1 MVVKSNKL
9 LKIFTYLCLIG
20 YICLTAF
27 LIYHSSLDG
36 KASSNA
42 SGAVGGEIADII
54 DDGSD
59 KTKLIKPTGV
69 FINNPITEAKIGDKH
84 TLEVEITPS
93 DCSYKSLTFTTSD
106 KEIAKVSSSGVITF
120 VGSGEV
126 VITVVNT
133 DFKEIKDEITISVK
147 EIELIDFS
155 VSLYKDNEIIEANN
169 DIYELTQY
177 DLYNIEF
184 KFNPE
189 NTTNINVIFEY
200 DEEILSISNG
210 VINPLKETDTPT
222 EIIMSIGEYK
232 NIIRVSVFE
241 KETIIE
247 PEEIIITNPIETA
260 KVGSTH
266 TLKVK
271 ILPTDSTYKSLVF
284 NSSDTKVAKV
294 STSGKITFV
303 NSGTVT
309 ITVKSKEFS
318 DIKTSITI
326 EVEKVIL
333 DDFSFEIYKDS
344 TLLEPVDGVYVLDQ
358 FESYTIKNTFTPSN
372 ASLKTITYSYSTKGI
387 VSVSKGVM
395 TAKLPSTEPVTVTM
409 KCDGITKT
417 FKVMVN
423 EIDVEEVLLEEL
435 NISKTSLEMTV
446 GESIK
451 TSSLGITYTPTDVT
465 NKTLTYV
472 SSDESVIDVESSN
485 IKAKGAGEAVLTI
498 THEQSGKEIKINIKV
513 NNIIKLDES
522 KPYVITQ
529 NYLVFE
535 NDVYY
540 VKNGYSGNIYINF
553 DESSTFTDVVYK
565 SSDTSI
571 LMIGSDGVFSPVKA
585 GEVTVSIIIDDGIGE
600 AIKYDIKMIV
610 NEPIYTKVEDFNV
623 DNDVINMKVGERLKL
638 TDNPFDIDFIPNDAT
653 NKILVYK
660 SNNEDIINIDST
672 ILKAISHGSTKITI
686 FNEEANVTKEVTI
699 NVSNIIS
706 IDADEP
712 FKITQEYLEVEDG
725 VYLIRNGYSA
735 KLKVNFNDN
744 STFKEVKFSCEDE
757 DVLTIGK
764 DGVITPK
771 KVGKTTIVIT
781 IDDGISEPIIYEI
794 NVKVERTPLIED
806 FSAFLYKVRKSIGHF
821 GAFLVLGVMGSFGLL
836 LLFDKKKWLF
846 SIPLNIALGFGV
858 AGLTEYIQTKVPGRY
873 GCWDDVWLDF
883 SGYMTSTVLLTI
895 GILAVY
901 LIIYLRNK
909 KKMK

>member
-1 MVVKSNKL
+1 MKNNKL

-27 LIYHSSLDG
+27 LIYQSSLDG
-36 KASSNA
+36 KASSNV

-59 KTKLIKPTGV
+59 NTKLIKPTGV
-69 FINNPITEAKIGDKH
+69 FINNPITEAMIGDKH
-84 TLEVEITPS
+84 ALEVEITPS
-93 DCSYKSLTFTTSD
+93 DCSYKSLTFTTSN
-106 KEIAKVSSSGVITF
+106 KKIAKVSSSGVITF

-126 VITVVNT
+126 TITVTNS
-133 DFKEIKDEITISVK
+133 DFKEIKDEITINVK

-155 VSLYKDNEIIEANN
+155 VSLYKDNEKIEVNN
-169 DIYELTQY
+169 EIYKLTQY

-189 NTTNINVIFEY
+189 NTTNKNVKYEY
-200 DEEILSISNG
+200 DEDILSISNG
-210 VINPLKETDTPT
+210 VINPLKETTTPT

-232 NIIRVSVFE
+232 NIIRVSVFK

-247 PEEIIITNPIETA
+247 PKEIVITNPIETA
-260 KVGSTH
+260 KVGNTH

-284 NSSDTKVAKV
+284 KSSDTKVAKV
-294 STSGKITFV
+294 STTGKITFV

-309 ITVKSKEFS
+309 ITVSSKDFS
-318 DIKTSITI
+318 DVKTSITI
-326 EVEKVIL
+326 KVSKIKL
-333 DDFSFEIYKDS
+333 EDFSFEIYKDS

-358 FESYTIKNTFTPSN
+358 YESYTIKNTFTPSN
-372 ASLKTITYSYSTKGI
+372 ASLKTISYSYSTKGI
-387 VSVSKGVM
+387 VTISKGIL

-409 KCDGITKT
+409 KCDGVTKT
-417 FKVMVN
+417 FKVKVN

-435 NISKTSLEMTV
+435 NVSKNSLEMNV

-451 TSSLGITYTPTDVT
+451 ISSLGITYTPTNVT

-472 SSDESVIDVESSN
+472 SSDESIVDIESSS
-485 IKAKGAGEAVLTI
+485 IKAKSAGQATI
-498 THEQSGKEIKINIKV
+498 TIIHELSGKEIKVNIMV
-513 NNIIKLDES
+513 YNIIKLDEE

-529 NYLVFE
+529 NYLVFKD
-535 NDVYY
+535 DVYY
-540 VKNGYSGNIYINF
+540 VKNGYSGNVYVNF
-553 DESSTFTDVVYK
+553 DKSSTFTNVLYK

-571 LMIGSDGVFSPVKA
+571 INFGSDGVFSPIKA
-585 GEVTVSIIIDDGIGE
+585 GEAILSIIIDDGISE
-600 AIKYDIKMIV
+600 AITYNIKIV
-610 NEPIYTKVEDFNV
+610 VTEPVYTKVEDFNV
-623 DNDVINMKVGERLKL
+623 NNTVINMKVGERLKL
-638 TDNPFDIDFIPNDAT
+638 TNNPFDIEFIPNDST
-653 NKILVYK
+653 NRSLAYK
-660 SNNEDIINIDST
+660 SNNNDIVTIEST
-672 ILKAISHGSTKITI
+672 ILKALSHGTTKIVI
-686 FNEEANVTKEVTI
+686 YNEESNVTKEVTI

-706 IDADEP
+706 IDADNP
-712 FKITQEYLEVEDG
+712 YKITQKYLEVEDD

-744 STFKEVKFSCEDE
+744 STFKEVKYSCEDE
-757 DVLTIGK
+757 DILTIGK

-771 KVGKTTIVIT
+771 KVGKTTIIIT
-781 IDDGISEPIIYEI
+781 IDDGMSEAIIYEI

-821 GAFLVLGVMGSFGLL
+821 GAFLVLGIMGSFGLL

-895 GILAVY
+895 GILTVY
-901 LIIYLRNK
+901 LIVYLRNK